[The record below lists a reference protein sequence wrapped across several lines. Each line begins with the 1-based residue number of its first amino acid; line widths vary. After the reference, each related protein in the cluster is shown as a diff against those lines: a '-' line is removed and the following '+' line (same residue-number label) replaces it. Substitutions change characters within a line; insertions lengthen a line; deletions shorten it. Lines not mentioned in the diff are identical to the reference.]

1 MKKCEKCGKEFVDS
15 MQSCDA
21 CGGAL
26 TEEKPQET
34 EEKTFCIYCGGEI
47 AEGNTYCTKCGKS
60 SVEAGK
66 RHCIHCGTPLKE
78 NQKFCAKCG
87 AKTNVVVVPKGV
99 ETATEKVTEKM
110 KQVNTKKTK
119 RICIAVVVVLILIL
133 LGKTVVPQLL
143 NSTEDYLA
151 AGDYA
156 AAYEKAK
163 PEEKEAVLKENLVA
177 VLCAD
182 VKEYMKVPDSFDL
195 RKVWCDLEKNL
206 VVIEAGGENSFGG
219 VVTNYW
225 YCEYDEDEK
234 KYELVTSVS
243 DLDEEEIYTYLD
255 SADERLEKI
264 WKNIIRGEISETL
277 DKKDIGLDD
286 AAIDRI
292 NALNKEDLL
301 DDVVLIDEVKELY
314 PTEEDA

>member
-1 MKKCEKCGKEFVDS
+1 MKKCEKCGKEFEDS
-15 MQSCDA
+15 MQSCDT

-34 EEKTFCIYCGGEI
+34 EEKAFCIYCGGEI
-47 AEGNTYCTKCGKS
+47 AAGDTYCTKCGKS
-60 SVEAGK
+60 AVEEGK

-87 AKTNVVVVPKGV
+87 AKTNVVVIPKGV

-119 RICIAVVVVLILIL
+119 RICIAVVVVLILVL

-143 NSTEDYLA
+143 TSTEDYLA

-177 VLCAD
+177 VLCTD
-182 VKEYMKVPDSFDL
+182 VKESMKDPDSFDL
-195 RKVWCDLEKNL
+195 RTVRCDFEEGRIVMKVGGKN
-206 VVIEAGGENSFGG
+206 SYGG
-219 VVTNYW
+219 VVFNYW
-225 YCEYDEDEK
+225 YYEFDEDK
-234 KYELVTSVS
+234 QRYELVTSVS
-243 DLDEEEIYTYLD
+243 DLGEEKIYTYLD
-255 SADERLEKI
+255 SADERLEKR
-264 WKNIIRGEISETL
+264 WRNIIRGEISETL

-292 NALNKEDLL
+292 NALQEENLL

-314 PTEEDA
+314 STEEDA

>member
-1 MKKCEKCGKEFVDS
+1 MKKCEKCGKEFEDS
-15 MQSCDA
+15 MQSCDT

-47 AEGNTYCTKCGKS
+47 AAGDTYCTKCGKS
-60 SVEAGK
+60 AVEEGK

-87 AKTNVVVVPKGV
+87 AKTNVVVIPKGV

-119 RICIAVVVVLILIL
+119 RICIAVVVVLILVL

-143 NSTEDYLA
+143 TSTEDYLA

-177 VLCAD
+177 VLCTD
-182 VKEYMKVPDSFDL
+182 VKESMKDPDSFDL
-195 RKVWCDLEKNL
+195 RTVRCDFEEGRIVMKVGGKN
-206 VVIEAGGENSFGG
+206 SYGG
-219 VVTNYW
+219 VVFNYW
-225 YCEYDEDEK
+225 YYEFDEDK
-234 KYELVTSVS
+234 QRYELVTSVS
-243 DLDEEEIYTYLD
+243 DLGEEKIYTYLD
-255 SADERLEKI
+255 SADERLEKR
-264 WKNIIRGEISETL
+264 WRNIIRGEISETL

-292 NALNKEDLL
+292 NALQEENLL

-314 PTEEDA
+314 STEEDA

>member
-1 MKKCEKCGKEFVDS
+1 MKKCEKCGKEFEDS
-15 MQSCDA
+15 AQSCDA

-26 TEEKPQET
+26 TEENVKET

-47 AEGNTYCTKCGKS
+47 AAGNTYCTKCGRS
-60 SVEAGK
+60 SVEEGK
-66 RHCIHCGTPLKE
+66 RHCIHCGTPLAE

-87 AKTNVVVVPKGV
+87 AKTNVVVIPKGV

-119 RICIAVVVVLILIL
+119 RICIAVVAVLILVL

-143 NSTEDYLA
+143 TSTEDYLA

-156 AAYEKAK
+156 AAYKKAES
-163 PEEKEAVLKENLVA
+163 EEKDAVLEENLVA

-182 VKEYMKVPDSFDL
+182 VKESMKDPDSFEL
-195 RKVWCDLEKNL
+195 RTVRCDLEEGRIVMKVGGKN
-206 VVIEAGGENSFGG
+206 SYGG
-219 VVTNYW
+219 VVFNYW
-225 YCEYDEDEK
+225 YYEFDEDK
-234 KYELVTSVS
+234 QKYELVTSVS
-243 DLDEEEIYTYLD
+243 DLGEEKIYTYLD
-255 SADERLEKI
+255 SADERLEKM
-264 WKNIIRGEISETL
+264 WKNIIKGEISEML

-292 NALNKEDLL
+292 NALQEENLL
-301 DDVVLIDEVKELY
+301 DDVVLIDEIKELY
-314 PTEEDA
+314 PTEKNV

>member
-1 MKKCEKCGKEFVDS
+1 MKKCEKCGKEFEDS
-15 MQSCDA
+15 MQSCDT

-47 AEGNTYCTKCGKS
+47 AAGDTYCTKCGKS
-60 SVEAGK
+60 AVEEGK

-87 AKTNVVVVPKGV
+87 AKTNVVVIPKGV

-119 RICIAVVVVLILIL
+119 RICIAVVVVLILVL

-143 NSTEDYLA
+143 TSTEDYLA

-177 VLCAD
+177 VLCTD
-182 VKEYMKVPDSFDL
+182 VKESMKDPDSFDL
-195 RKVWCDLEKNL
+195 RTVRCDFEEGRIVMKV
-206 VVIEAGGENSFGG
+206 GGENSYGG
-219 VVTNYW
+219 VVFNYW
-225 YCEYDEDEK
+225 YYEFDEDK
-234 KYELVTSVS
+234 QRYELVTSVS
-243 DLDEEEIYTYLD
+243 DLGEEKIYTYLD
-255 SADERLEKI
+255 SADERLEKR
-264 WKNIIRGEISETL
+264 WRNIIRGEISETL

-292 NALNKEDLL
+292 NALQEENLL

-314 PTEEDA
+314 STEEDA

>member
-1 MKKCEKCGKEFVDS
+1 MKKCEKCGKEFEDS
-15 MQSCDA
+15 VQSCDT

-47 AEGNTYCTKCGKS
+47 AAGNTYCTKCGKS
-60 SVEAGK
+60 AVEEGK

-87 AKTNVVVVPKGV
+87 AKTNVVVIPKGV

-119 RICIAVVVVLILIL
+119 RICIAVVVVLILVL

-143 NSTEDYLA
+143 TSTEDYLA

-177 VLCAD
+177 VLCTD
-182 VKEYMKVPDSFDL
+182 VKESMKDPDSFDL
-195 RKVWCDLEKNL
+195 RTVRCDFEEGRIVMKVGGKN
-206 VVIEAGGENSFGG
+206 SYGG
-219 VVTNYW
+219 VVFNYW
-225 YCEYDEDEK
+225 YYEFDEDK
-234 KYELVTSVS
+234 QRYELVTSVS
-243 DLDEEEIYTYLD
+243 DLGEEKIYTYLD
-255 SADERLEKI
+255 SADERLEKR
-264 WKNIIRGEISETL
+264 WRNIIRGEISETL

-292 NALNKEDLL
+292 NALQEENLL

-314 PTEEDA
+314 STEEDA

>member
-1 MKKCEKCGKEFVDS
+1 MKKCEKCGKEFEDS

-66 RHCIHCGTPLKE
+66 RHCIHCGTPLAE

-119 RICIAVVVVLILIL
+119 RICIAVVVVLILVL
-133 LGKTVVPQLL
+133 LGKTIIPQLT
-143 NSTEDYLA
+143 STEDYLA
-151 AGDYA
+151 AGNYA
-156 AAYEKAK
+156 AAYKKAK
-163 PEEKEAVLKENLVA
+163 PEEKEAVLEENLVA
-177 VLCAD
+177 VICAD
-182 VKEYMKVPDSFDL
+182 VKGNMKDPDSFDL
-195 RKVWCDLEKNL
+195 REVWCDLEENR
-206 VVIEAGGENSFGG
+206 VAIEFGG
-219 VVTNYW
+219 KNGFGGIVSSFAY
-225 YCEYDEDEK
+225 YEFDKDEQD
-234 KYELVTSVS
+234 YEWQTSVS
-243 DLDEEEIYTYLD
+243 DLEDEEIYTYLD
-255 SADERLEKI
+255 DANEELEKI
-264 WKNIIRGEISETL
+264 WKNIIRGTIKEMR
-277 DKKDIGLDD
+277 DKKGIKLDD
-286 AAIDRI
+286 AVIDRI
-292 NALNKEDLL
+292 NALNEEDLL
-301 DDVVLIDEVKELY
+301 DDVVLIDEVKEIY